1 MTASRARAHAFRVTS
16 PIAIITAP
24 HALAADAAD
33 DGPRWVEMLRSGVH
47 KSRFVGGAS
56 LSGHDVAEFTRADL
70 ESAARGFAVIKAEG
84 YLLDGRAPVGYDH
97 AEFGAALRMVR
108 GEEPDAGE
116 VFAAAAWVSDVRV
129 EANEAGGYSLM
140 GLHHYTDA
148 GRARVRAGGFRG
160 YSIDIAP
167 PGLMQTLGGEPIAEW
182 VPFGGTLT
190 NAPFVQSMA
199 PVAATERTPSPT
211 TEVPQMDIK
220 LLSGALSLS
229 DTATEG
235 EALAALHALTER
247 AAKADVL
254 ASELVA
260 MTGQRDEARA
270 EFVALFERS
279 EALTVRQAVHE
290 GRIGL
295 AQGPRYLKVLAALGE
310 DEAHAIFPAST
321 VPTAPTVAA
330 TGAPVDA
337 GALTADSVLAE
348 VAALAEKIQADD
360 DVPAASAWVQASNEI
375 EKDPAKAAFIN
386 YTHAAE
392 A

>member
-1 MTASRARAHAFRVTS
+1 MTS
-16 PIAIITAP
+16 PVATITAP

-70 ESAARGFAVIKAEG
+70 DSAARGFAAIKAEG

-97 AEFGAALRMVR
+97 AEFGAALRMVT
-108 GEEPDAGE
+108 GQEPDEGE

-140 GLHHYTDA
+140 GLHHYTA
-148 GRARVRAGGFRG
+148 QGRARVRAGGFRG

-167 PGLMQTLGGEPIAEW
+167 PGLMQTKAGEPIAEW

-190 NAPFVQSMA
+190 NTPFVQSMA
-199 PVAATERTPSPT
+199 PVAATERTSSPT

-229 DTATEG
+229 ETATEG
-235 EALAALHALTER
+235 EALAALHTLTER
-247 AAKADVL
+247 ADTL

-260 MTGQRDEARA
+260 MTEQRDAAKA
-270 EFVALFERS
+270 EFVALTES
-279 EALTVRQAVHE
+279 SKALTVKQAVHE

-310 DEAHAIFPAST
+310 EEAHAIFPANA
-321 VPTAPTVAA
+321 VPVAPVVPA
-330 TGAPVDA
+330 TGVPVEA
-337 GALTADSVLAE
+337 GPLTADSVLAE
-348 VAALAEKIQADD
+348 VAALAERIQADD

-375 EKDPAKAAFIN
+375 EKDPAKAALIN
-386 YTHAAE
+386 YTPAAE

>member
-1 MTASRARAHAFRVTS
+1 MTASRTRAHAFRVTS

-108 GEEPDAGE
+108 GEEPDEGE

-129 EANEAGGYSLM
+129 EANDAGGFSLM

-167 PGLMQTLGGEPIAEW
+167 PGLMQTIGGEPIAEW

-190 NAPFVQSMA
+190 NTPFVQSMA

-235 EALAALHALTER
+235 EALAALHALTEK
-247 AAKADVL
+247 AAKVDVL
-254 ASELVA
+254 ESDLLRTAEALAEKTSEVEAMGVQQKALTLTQGVNGGRCSLAEREDYWDALQRMGEEYCDKYWALGRIPVVSIVA
-260 MTGQRDEARA
+260 TGKPVETG
-270 EFVALFERS
+270 
-279 EALTVRQAVHE
+279 ALTV
-290 GRIGL
+290 
-295 AQGPRYLKVLAALGE
+295 
-310 DEAHAIFPAST
+310 
-321 VPTAPTVAA
+321 
-330 TGAPVDA
+330 
-337 GALTADSVLAE
+337 DSVLAE

-375 EKDPAKAAFIN
+375 EKDPARAALIN